1 MWSRDVSASHQMTM
15 SWVQRPRLP
24 PTDCS
29 TVELARYSAQLN
41 TCCRILP
48 ASGRKIRSSAC
59 TVSPAFLC
67 HLVIIFQYKLPV
79 AHRMTDQRVC
89 GSSRISLPFRATS
102 HALAC
107 EATRHR
113 PESTLVTNLNTHV
126 SNAAIVRTAPVWQA
140 VSRLGDPARESI
152 PFQSHSAV
160 TVTESHRDQHH
171 VTR

>member
-1 MWSRDVSASHQMTM
+1 MWSRDVSASHKMTM

-41 TCCRILP
+41 ICWRILP
-48 ASGRKIRSSAC
+48 ASGRKIGTSAC
-59 TVSPAFLC
+59 RVSPAFLC
-67 HLVIIFQYKLPV
+67 HLVIIFQYKISI
-79 AHRMTDQRVC
+79 AHRKTDQRIC

-113 PESTLVTNLNTHV
+113 PKPTLVTNLNTHV

-140 VSRLGDPARESI
+140 ASRLWNPARKSI
-152 PFQSHSAV
+152 PLPIPLRINSH
-160 TVTESHRDQHH
+160 
-171 VTR
+171 